1 MSQRD
6 MSYSLDGVFAT
17 RNQGQLISSQKT
29 QTKMVRTP
37 GLVAMPQTGKH
48 YPLAKTGGH
57 RTVFSGL
64 SGLTDATVN
73 VPLFGTVSVVM
84 LGGIAL
90 GAWLLFKK

>member
-17 RNQGQLISSQKT
+17 RNQGQLISSHKT
-29 QTKMVRTP
+29 QTKMVRAP
-37 GLVAMPQTGKH
+37 GLVPMAQTGGHKQ
-48 YPLAKTGGH
+48 LSRTGGH
-57 RTVFSGL
+57 RPMQGL
-64 SGLTDATVN
+64 SGLGFGDIS
-73 VPLFGTVSVVM
+73 VPGFGTVSVAM